1 MEGFLETTYDKFIF
15 RVKEGYLYLKED
27 FWVKIEGNSAL
38 VGISDFLQK
47 ARGDVAFLET
57 VEVGHEVRQGE
68 EIGTIETIKATFG
81 IISPVTG
88 LVMETNPKL
97 EGSPYLINED
107 PYGEGWIYK
116 IQTTRLEEDRKGLL
130 SAGDYLE
137 LMKEKIKQ
145 EMEKK

>member
-27 FWVKIEGNSAL
+27 FWAKIDGNSAS

-47 ARGDVAFLET
+47 SRGDVAFLET
-57 VEVGHEVRQGE
+57 IEAGSEVRQGE
-68 EIGTIETIKATFG
+68 GIGTIETIKATFA

-88 LVMETNPKL
+88 RVIEINPKL
-97 EGSPYLINED
+97 EGSPYLLNED

-116 IQTTRLEEDRKGLL
+116 IELSRLEEDRKGLL
-130 SAGDYLE
+130 SAIDYLE
-137 LMKEKIKQ
+137 LMKEKIVE
-145 EMEKK
+145 EMKKK

>member
-27 FWVKIEGNSAL
+27 FWAKIDGNSAS

-47 ARGDVAFLET
+47 SRGDVAFLET
-57 VEVGHEVRQGE
+57 IEAGSEVRQGE
-68 EIGTIETIKATFG
+68 GIGTIETIKATFA

-88 LVMETNPKL
+88 RVIEINHRL
-97 EGSPYLINED
+97 EGSPYLLNED

-116 IQTTRLEEDRKGLL
+116 IELSRLEEDRKGLL
-130 SAGDYLE
+130 SAIDYLE
-137 LMKEKIKQ
+137 LMKEKIVE
-145 EMEKK
+145 EMKKK

>member
-47 ARGDVAFLET
+47 AKGDVAFLET
-57 VEVGHEVRQGE
+57 VEVGLEVKQGQ

-97 EGSPYLINED
+97 EGSPYLLNED
-107 PYGEGWIYK
+107 PYGKGWIYK
-116 IQTTRLEEDRKGLL
+116 IQPTGLEEDRKGLL
-130 SAGDYLE
+130 SAKDYLE
-137 LMKEKIKQ
+137 LMKEKIME
-145 EMEKK
+145 EMKKK

>member
-27 FWVKIEGNSAL
+27 FWTKVEGNSAL
-38 VGISDFLQK
+38 VGISDFFQK

-57 VEVGHEVRQGE
+57 VDVGHEAKQGE
-68 EIGTIETIKATFG
+68 AIGTIETIKATFG

-88 LVMETNPKL
+88 IVSEINPKL
-97 EGSPYLINED
+97 EGSPYLLNED

-116 IQTTRLEEDRKGLL
+116 IQTTRLEEDKKELL
-130 SAGDYLE
+130 SSEMYLE